1 MAELVDALASGAS
14 VFTDVLVRVQPRAPR
29 CQQKTAP
36 FKSADFLLEASGC
49 VADEVLVLTEVGATA
64 PVVAVDER
72 ETVARD
78 PVILDNFTLVT
89 IAVFAFAVGAKRILW
104 ERIVNVNELNASFD
118 AAEEVVGAAS
128 RVDATLNTSE
138 LLDFAVGT
146 FAGVYIESTVLTIS
160 ITIHLDAER
169 SVDILIDARERNV
182 AHNIS
187 GRATGD

>member
-1 MAELVDALASGAS
+1 MYWFESSRGHQNVNK
-14 VFTDVLVRVQPRAPR
+14 
-29 CQQKTAP
+29 KTAP
-36 FKSADFLLEASGC
+36 FKSADFLLETSGC

-64 PVVAVDER
+64 PVIAVDER
-72 ETVARD
+72 EAVARD
-78 PVILDNFTLVT
+78 PVILDNFTLVA
-89 IAVFAFAVGAKRILW
+89 IAVFTFAVGAKRILW
-104 ERIVNVNELNASFD
+104 ERIVDINELNASFD
-118 AAEEVVGAAS
+118 ATEEVVGAAS

-146 FAGVYIESTVLTIS
+146 FAGVYVESAVLTIS

>member
-1 MAELVDALASGAS
+1 MYWFESSRGHQNVNKNRTLQECG
-14 VFTDVLVRVQPRAPR
+14 
-29 CQQKTAP
+29 
-36 FKSADFLLEASGC
+36 FLLEASGC

-64 PVVAVDER
+64 PVIAVDER
-72 ETVARD
+72 EAVARD

-89 IAVFAFAVGAKRILW
+89 IAVFTFAVGAKRILW

-146 FAGVYIESTVLTIS
+146 FAGVYVKSTVLTIS

>member
-1 MAELVDALASGAS
+1 MSLRMYWFESSRGHQNDNKNPRPLR
-14 VFTDVLVRVQPRAPR
+14 VRI
-29 CQQKTAP
+29 
-36 FKSADFLLEASGC
+36 FLLEASGC

-104 ERIVNVNELNASFD
+104 ERIVDINELNASFD
-118 AAEEVVGAAS
+118 AAEEVVGATS
-128 RVDATLNTSE
+128 RVDATLDASE

-146 FAGVYIESTVLTIS
+146 FSGVYVKSTILTIS

>member
-1 MAELVDALASGAS
+1 MYWFESSRGHQNDNKNPRPLR
-14 VFTDVLVRVQPRAPR
+14 VRI
-29 CQQKTAP
+29 
-36 FKSADFLLEASGC
+36 FLLEASGC
-49 VADEVLVLTEVGATA
+49 VADEVLVLAKVGATA

-78 PVILDNFTLVT
+78 PVILDNFALVT

-104 ERIVNVNELNASFD
+104 ERIVDINELNTSFD

-146 FAGVYIESTVLTIS
+146 FAFCVKSTVLTIS

>member
-1 MAELVDALASGAS
+1 MSTKIRTLQECG
-14 VFTDVLVRVQPRAPR
+14 
-29 CQQKTAP
+29 
-36 FKSADFLLEASGC
+36 FLLEASGC

-64 PVVAVDER
+64 PVIAVDER

-104 ERIVNVNELNASFD
+104 ERIVNINELNASFD

-182 AHNIS
+182 AHNVS
-187 GRATGD
+187 SWTTSD

>member
-1 MAELVDALASGAS
+1 MPTKNRTLQECG
-14 VFTDVLVRVQPRAPR
+14 
-29 CQQKTAP
+29 
-36 FKSADFLLEASGC
+36 FLLEASGC

-64 PVVAVDER
+64 PVIAVDER

-78 PVILDNFTLVT
+78 PVILDNFTLVI

-104 ERIVNVNELNASFD
+104 KRIVDVNELNASFD

-128 RVDATLNTSE
+128 RVDATLNTSK

-146 FAGVYIESTVLTIS
+146 FAFCVKSIVLAIS

-182 AHNIS
+182 AHNVS
-187 GRATGD
+187 SWTTSD